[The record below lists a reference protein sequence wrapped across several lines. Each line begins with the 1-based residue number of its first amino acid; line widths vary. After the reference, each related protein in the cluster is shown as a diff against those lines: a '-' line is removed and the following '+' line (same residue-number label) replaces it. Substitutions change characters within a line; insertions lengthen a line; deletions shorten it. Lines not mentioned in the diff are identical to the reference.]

1 MSNAVEYNK
10 IAISDVKAILSQLTE
25 FDNID
30 ISINSINAGQSQDKI
45 EEVIKAYNQIE
56 NYTRSII
63 QQVEKML
70 EDVISAVNDVDE

>member
-30 ISINSINAGQSQDKI
+30 ISINSINAGQSRDKI
-45 EEVIKAYNQIE
+45 EKVIKAYNQIE